1 VRYKCTIS
9 VANSYLRIHGYAEEF
24 ARKILLPFCHHHLFK
39 FGMIPSES
47 NPMIQTYGVTHRFA
61 RFNKD
66 KTELR
71 ITSTLLPDLKNFI
84 TQRGYSDND
93 ILIDDEPLI
102 EPIKVE
108 LKFKVGFDQP
118 NKPEQYDW
126 MPYLTDDGPL
136 KLNNAATGVG
146 KGWLDLYAAVAAG
159 ERVVIIG
166 NARFLPIWNVECGKF
181 LDLQPKDYHVA
192 DAGGLDVL
200 MDQLKSGVINPK
212 ILVISLSKIDVMVR
226 KSRLDETYPT
236 LDDVYKLFRPGLR
249 IYDEVHESI
258 HQVYLSLMFGNIKKT
273 IGNTATFKAEDP
285 FTNKIYKYLFPES
298 VRLKDTVY
306 TAHMHIKAIHYRI
319 NTRQNKIRTTARG
332 VYNDTTF
339 EASIMDNKKLRPHY
353 IELMLWCFR
362 EYYLNRRKPESKC
375 LFFFTKVE
383 TCKFMVE
390 ELKKRY
396 PELDAI
402 SFTGEQGGKADTKD
416 EYRKHEIVF
425 STPGSCGTGKDI
437 PGLIT
442 CISFHNVKSV
452 QRNYQMRGRVR
463 ENKNPLHNG
472 VDLIFGYTVCDDV
485 DKHVSYHHYRKE
497 LFEESSLSYQN
508 VDSGIFM
515 Y

>member
-1 VRYKCTIS
+1 MLFKCTIN

-24 ARKILLPFCHHHLFK
+24 ARKVLLPFCQSNLFK
-39 FGMIPSES
+39 YGMVSDPKIPS
-47 NPMIQTYGVTHRFA
+47 IQTYAVTHRFA
-61 RFNKD
+61 RFNYD

-71 ITSTLLPDLKNFI
+71 ITSSLLEELKQFI
-84 TQRGYSDND
+84 KGRGYNLAD
-93 ILIDDEPLI
+93 ISIVDEPII
-102 EPIKVE
+102 EPIKAN
-108 LKFKVGFDQP
+108 LQFKPEFSQP
-118 NKPEQYDW
+118 NKPEQHDW
-126 MPYLTDDGPL
+126 MPYLIDEHPI

-146 KGWLDLYAAVAAG
+146 KGWLDLYAAVMSG
-159 ERVVIIG
+159 DRVIIIA
-166 NARFLPIWNVECGKF
+166 NARFLPIWVIECAKF
-181 LDLQPKDYHVA
+181 LQLETKDFHLA

-200 MDQLKSGVINPK
+200 HRQLKEGIINPK
-212 ILVISLSKIDVMVR
+212 ILVISLTKIDAFLK
-226 KSRLDETYPT
+226 KSRVEPNAPDLEDI
-236 LDDVYKLFRPGLR
+236 YKLYRPGLR

-258 HQVYLSLMFGNIKKT
+258 HQVYLSMMFGNIKKT
-273 IGNTATFKAEDP
+273 IGNTATIKAEDP
-285 FTNKIYKYLFPES
+285 FTNKVYRYLFPPE
-298 VRLKDTVY
+298 VRLKETVY

-319 NTRQNKIRTTARG
+319 NTRQNKIRTTSRG

-353 IELMLWCFR
+353 VELMLWCFR
-362 EYYLNRRKPESKC
+362 EYYLNRRKLETKC

-383 TCKFMVE
+383 TCKFMIE

-396 PELDAI
+396 PDLDAI
-402 SFTGEQGGKADTKD
+402 SFTGEQGMKADTKE

-442 CISFHNVKSV
+442 CISFHNVRSV

-463 ENKNPLHNG
+463 ENKNPLHAG
-472 VDLIFGYTVCDDV
+472 LDLIFGYTVCDEI

-497 LFEESSLSYQN
+497 LFEPSSLSYQN